1 MPLFNKPLPTLH
13 HKLMA
18 LHIAT
23 TTPVL
28 PKLHSVGRCLLEAL
42 LFFAALFGVLI
53 YMLVVV
59 GDA

>member
-1 MPLFNKPLPTLH
+1 MSIFNKQLPSLH
-13 HKLMA
+13 YKLMA

-28 PKLHSVGRCLLEAL
+28 PKLHSVGRCLLEATL
-42 LFFAALFGVLI
+42 CAALFGVLI
-53 YMLVVV
+53 VMLIIV

>member
-1 MPLFNKPLPTLH
+1 MSIFNKQLPSLH

-23 TTPVL
+23 ATLDL
-28 PKLHSVGRCLLEAL
+28 PKLRSAARYVLEATL
-42 LFFAALFGVLI
+42 CAALFGVLI
-53 YMLVVV
+53 VMLIIV

>member
-1 MPLFNKPLPTLH
+1 MSLFNKQLPTLH

-18 LHIAT
+18 LHIGT

-28 PKLHSVGRCLLEAL
+28 PRLRSAARYVLEAVL
-42 LFFAALFGVLI
+42 VAALFGVLVV
-53 YMLVVV
+53 MLIIV